1 MLRRQHVVG
10 LDIGTTKVCA
20 VVGEVDEDGDVHIA
34 GVGSTPSS
42 GIRKG
47 VVIDIDATTRAIEE
61 AVERAERMA
70 GMTIAALYVGVSGE
84 HITSTNTRGVV
95 AVSRGDHEIS
105 PADVERVV
113 EAARMA
119 ALPASDREIVH
130 MLPRGFVV
138 DGHDGVRNPVGMYA
152 SRLEVEAHIV
162 TGTSTVLANLLKCVQ
177 RAGLEVEEL
186 VLEPLASAEAV
197 LTQAERELG
206 VVLADIGG
214 GTVSVGVFAGGGLC
228 HTAILPVGGHHI
240 TSDLAVG
247 LRTPVAEAEKLKLRH
262 GAASQAEVHEGELV
276 EVFNVGDR
284 EPRILP
290 RKVLVEIIEPRLQ
303 EICSLLRLQVK
314 RSGYGHLVPAG
325 IVLTGG
331 TALLRGIAAYV
342 SEHLEL
348 PARVGVP
355 EQVGGLIDAVA
366 SPIYATGVGLVLYGV
381 RHGGPKPARA
391 TNGAGL
397 VGRVRGWIREMVH
410 GGSLTL

>member
-20 VVGEVDEDGDVHIA
+20 VVGEADEDGEVHIA
-34 GVGSTPSS
+34 GVGSTSSS
-42 GIRKG
+42 GMRKG
-47 VVIDIDATTRAIEE
+47 VVIDIDATTRAIED
-61 AVERAERMA
+61 AVERTERMA
-70 GMTIAALYVGVSGE
+70 GMTISVLYVGVSGE
-84 HITSTNTRGVV
+84 HITSTNSRGVI

-105 PADVERVV
+105 SADVDRVI

-119 ALPASDREIVH
+119 ALPAADREIVH

-138 DGHDGVRNPVGMYA
+138 DGHDGVRNPIGMYG
-152 SRLEVEAHIV
+152 SRLEVDAHIV

-177 RAGLEVEEL
+177 RAGLELEEL

-214 GTVSVGVFAGGGLC
+214 GTTSVGVFAGGGLC
-228 HTAILPVGGHHI
+228 HTAILPVGGHHL
-240 TSDLAVG
+240 TSDVAVG
-247 LRTPVAEAEKLKLRH
+247 LRTPVAEAEKLKIRH
-262 GAASQAEVHEGELV
+262 GAASVADVHEGELI

-290 RKVLVEIIEPRLQ
+290 RKVLCEIIEPRLQ
-303 EICSLLRLQVK
+303 EICSLLRLHIK

-331 TALLRGIAAYV
+331 TALLRGIAKYV
-342 SEHLEL
+342 SEKLEL

-366 SPIYATGVGLVLYGV
+366 SPIYATAVGLVQYGV
-381 RHGGPKPARA
+381 RHGGPQPVHA
-391 TNGAGL
+391 TNGAGIL
-397 VGRVRGWIREMVH
+397 GRMRGWLREMVQ
-410 GGSLTL
+410 GA

>member
-1 MLRRQHVVG
+1 MSRKQHVVG

-20 VVGEVDEDGDVHIA
+20 VVGEVDDDGEVHIA

-70 GMTIAALYVGVSGE
+70 GITISSLYVGVSGE
-84 HITSTNTRGVV
+84 HITSTNSRGVV

-105 PADVERVV
+105 AADVDRVI

-138 DGHDGVRNPVGMYA
+138 DGHDGVRNPVGMYG

-177 RAGLEVEEL
+177 RAGLELEEI

-197 LTQAERELG
+197 LTPAERELG

-214 GTVSVGVFAGGGLC
+214 GTASLGVFVGGGLC

-240 TSDLAVG
+240 TSDVAVG
-247 LRTPVAEAEKLKLRH
+247 LRTPVAEAEKLKVRY
-262 GAASQAEVHEGELV
+262 GAASPADTREGELI

-284 EPRILP
+284 EPRVLP
-290 RKVLVEIIEPRLQ
+290 RRVLCEIIEPRLQ
-303 EICSLLRLQVK
+303 EICGLVRQQIR
-314 RSGYGHLVPAG
+314 RSGYAHLVPAG

-331 TALLRGIAAYV
+331 TALLRGITRYV
-342 SEHLEL
+342 SEQLEL

-355 EQVGGLIDAVA
+355 DQVGGLTDAVA

-381 RHGGPKPARA
+381 RHGGSRPTRGG
-391 TNGAGL
+391 NGAGL
-397 VGRVRGWIREMVH
+397 WGRVRSWWREVVH
-410 GGSLTL
+410 GG

>member
-1 MLRRQHVVG
+1 MARKQHVVG

-20 VVGEVDEDGDVHIA
+20 VVGEADEDGDVHIT
-34 GVGSTPSS
+34 GVGSAPSS

-47 VVIDIDATTRAIEE
+47 IVIDIDATTRAIED
-61 AVERAERMA
+61 AVDRAERMA
-70 GMTIAALYVGVSGE
+70 GLTIATLNVGVSGE
-84 HITSTNTRGVV
+84 HIASTNSRGVI

-105 PADVERVV
+105 AADVDRVI

-138 DGHDGVRNPVGMYA
+138 DGHDGVRNPVGMYG

-177 RAGLEVEEL
+177 RAGLDIDDL

-206 VVLADIGG
+206 VVLADLGG
-214 GTVSVGVFAGGGLC
+214 GTTSVGVFAAGGLC

-240 TSDLAVG
+240 TSDVAVG
-247 LRTPVAEAEKLKLRH
+247 LRTPVAEAEKLKIRQ
-262 GAASQAEVHEGELV
+262 GAASVADVHEGELI

-290 RKVLVEIIEPRLQ
+290 RKVLCEIIEPRLQ
-303 EICSLLRLQVK
+303 EICSLLRLQIK

-331 TALLRGIAAYV
+331 TAQLRGIARYV

-348 PARVGVP
+348 PARIGVP
-355 EQVGGLIDAVA
+355 EQVSGLIDAVA
-366 SPIYATGVGLVLYGV
+366 SPVYATAVGLVLYGI
-381 RHGGPKPARA
+381 RHGGPKPVRT
-391 TNGAGL
+391 TNGDGL
-397 VGRVRGWIREMVH
+397 MGKMRGWLREMVH
-410 GGSLTL
+410 GA

>member
-1 MLRRQHVVG
+1 MSRKQHVVG

-20 VVGEVDEDGDVHIA
+20 VVGEVDDDGDVHIA
-34 GVGSTPSS
+34 GVGNTPSA

-70 GMTIAALYVGVSGE
+70 GITITSLNVGVSGE
-84 HITSTNTRGVV
+84 HITSTNSRGVI

-105 PADVERVV
+105 SADVDRVI

-138 DGHDGVRNPVGMYA
+138 DGHDGVRNPVGMFA
-152 SRLEVEAHIV
+152 SRLEVETHIV

-177 RAGLEVEEL
+177 RAGLELDEL

-206 VVLADIGG
+206 VVLADLGG
-214 GTVSVGVFAGGGLC
+214 GTTSVGVFAGGGLT
-228 HTAILPVGGHHI
+228 HTAILPVGGHHL
-240 TSDLAVG
+240 TSDVAVG

-262 GAASQAEVHEGELV
+262 GAASVADVREGELI

-290 RKVLVEIIEPRLQ
+290 RKVLCEIIEPRLQ
-303 EICSLLRLQVK
+303 EICSLLRLQIK
-314 RSGYGHLVPAG
+314 RSGFGHLVPAG
-325 IVLTGG
+325 VVLTGG
-331 TALLRGIAAYV
+331 TALLKGIAPYV
-342 SEHLEL
+342 SERLEL
-348 PARVGVP
+348 PARVGAP
-355 EQVGGLIDAVA
+355 EQVGGMLDAVA

-381 RHGGPKPARA
+381 RHGGSTMVRT
-391 TNGAGL
+391 TNGDGIF
-397 VGRVRGWIREMVH
+397 GKMRGWLREMVH
-410 GGSLTL
+410 GA

>member
-1 MLRRQHVVG
+1 MARKQHVVG

-20 VVGEVDEDGDVHIA
+20 VVGEADEDGEVHIT

-47 VVIDIDATTRAIEE
+47 IVIDIDATTRAIED
-61 AVERAERMA
+61 AVDRAERMA
-70 GMTIAALYVGVSGE
+70 GLTIATLNVGVSGE
-84 HITSTNTRGVV
+84 HIASTNSRGVI
-95 AVSRGDHEIS
+95 AVSRGDREIS
-105 PADVERVV
+105 AADVDRVI

-138 DGHDGVRNPVGMYA
+138 DGHDGVRNPVGMYG
-152 SRLEVEAHIV
+152 SRLEVEAHVV

-177 RAGLEVEEL
+177 RAGLDIDDL

-206 VVLADIGG
+206 VVLADLGG
-214 GTVSVGVFAGGGLC
+214 GTTSVGVFAAGGLC

-240 TSDLAVG
+240 TSDVAVG
-247 LRTPVAEAEKLKLRH
+247 LRTPVAEAEKLKIRQ
-262 GAASQAEVHEGELV
+262 GAASVADVHEGELI

-290 RKVLVEIIEPRLQ
+290 RKVLCEIIEPRLQ
-303 EICSLLRLQVK
+303 EICSLLRLQIK

-331 TALLRGIAAYV
+331 TAQLRGIAKYV

-348 PARVGVP
+348 PARIGVP
-355 EQVGGLIDAVA
+355 EQVSGLIDAVA
-366 SPIYATGVGLVLYGV
+366 SPVYATAVGLVLYGI
-381 RHGGPKPARA
+381 RHGGPKPART
-391 TNGAGL
+391 TNGDGL
-397 VGRVRGWIREMVH
+397 MGKMRGWLREMVH
-410 GGSLTL
+410 GA